1 MLFIHDAFFT
11 ILHGIWSNNPREW
24 SDIFGDINSYMRM
37 SSHGFNM
44 HLHDRTTTENIRD
57 SIRNKLNVMNDNMFP
72 MG

>member
-1 MLFIHDAFFT
+1 MTLFSQFCMEFGLT
-11 ILHGIWSNNPREW
+11 NPREW